1 MKGVFQHLKMWNG
14 FWKSGRNKDLRGVA
28 AAIVKLWEKIEVAKV
43 AVKRGVLNTN
53 NERIAIE
60 LKVKT
65 LVSV

>member
-1 MKGVFQHLKMWNG
+1 M
-14 FWKSGRNKDLRGVA
+14 
-28 AAIVKLWEKIEVAKV
+28 AIVKLWEKIEVAKV

>member
-1 MKGVFQHLKMWNG
+1 VFSNTRKCGNG
-14 FWKSGRNKDLRGVA
+14 FWKSGRSKDLRGVA

>member
-1 MKGVFQHLKMWNG
+1 
-14 FWKSGRNKDLRGVA
+14 
-28 AAIVKLWEKIEVAKV
+28 VKLWEKIEVAKV

>member
-1 MKGVFQHLKMWNG
+1 M
-14 FWKSGRNKDLRGVA
+14 A